1 MEGFKSD
8 IVSALAAIAP
18 MFGFDHERVAE
29 ELFVQLEIN
38 QPRAGAA
45 TPQKPTKPVEPL
57 APKKPAKP
65 DVEEKP
71 ATEKPAVPAVE
82 EDKTSEAS
90 KKERAR
96 TVSKKMK
103 EKFAELGG
111 TEEQLKEA
119 IKKYKD
125 ASNDEIKEVGGSW
138 DAFAAHFLGKPSADK
153 PKKPRFKWTPT
164 STKLFT
170 ETITGSGGTMDDTL
184 KDEFVNLI
192 NNMSSE
198 DFDAVSVEG
207 HMRAFAVN
215 KFAPPSPALQ
225 RQDAVD
231 DEEEDLEEI
240 DHDGE
245 KLLIGTKSG
254 KIYRP
259 TEEAGDVLIGVAGQG
274 RFKDV
279 KTPSA

>member
-1 MEGFKSD
+1 
-8 IVSALAAIAP
+8 
-18 MFGFDHERVAE
+18 
-29 ELFVQLEIN
+29 
-38 QPRAGAA
+38 
-45 TPQKPTKPVEPL
+45 
-57 APKKPAKP
+57 
-65 DVEEKP
+65 
-71 ATEKPAVPAVE
+71 
-82 EDKTSEAS
+82 
-90 KKERAR
+90 
-96 TVSKKMK
+96 
-103 EKFAELGG
+103 
-111 TEEQLKEA
+111 
-119 IKKYKD
+119 
-125 ASNDEIKEVGGSW
+125 
-138 DAFAAHFLGKPSADK
+138 
-153 PKKPRFKWTPT
+153 
-164 STKLFT
+164 
-170 ETITGSGGTMDDTL
+170 MDDTL